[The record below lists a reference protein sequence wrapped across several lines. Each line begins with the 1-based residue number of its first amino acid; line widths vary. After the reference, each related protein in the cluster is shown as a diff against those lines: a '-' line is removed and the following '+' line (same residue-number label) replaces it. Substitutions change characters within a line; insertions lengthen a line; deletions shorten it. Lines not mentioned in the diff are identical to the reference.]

1 MRRTDPRRPRRPA
14 PLRPA
19 SGTDDTLLLTLSLRL
34 EFAANRAS
42 AVFLREAGGRVERAL
57 PHALDADV
65 TAEPVGRA
73 LLDAIAD
80 YLVATGRLPRPND
93 PTEPPD
99 AAEPPGPGKPA
110 DG

>member
-1 MRRTDPRRPRRPA
+1 MRRTEPRRPRRPA
-14 PLRPA
+14 HLRPA
-19 SGTDDTLLLTLSLRL
+19 SGTDDTFLLTLSLRL
-34 EFAANRAS
+34 ECGTNRAS
-42 AVFLREAGGRVERAL
+42 VMFFRQSRDRFERAV

-80 YLVATGRLPRPND
+80 YLVATGRLPRPNG
-93 PTEPPD
+93 PTAPAD
-99 AAEPPGPGKPA
+99 AAGPTAPDEPA

>member
-1 MRRTDPRRPRRPA
+1 M
-14 PLRPA
+14 
-19 SGTDDTLLLTLSLRL
+19 LSLHL

-42 AVFLREAGGRVERAL
+42 VVFLREAHGRVERAV

-80 YLVATGRLPRPND
+80 YLVATGRLPRPNG
-93 PTEPPD
+93 PTAPPD
-99 AAEPPGPGKPA
+99 AAGPTAPDEPA